1 MHYDVRG
8 RPGAVEARGPAGV
21 DALVDRGLP
30 ELVAGRHCLVF
41 VVLLGQV
48 RGPVG
53 VVLLADEIVV
63 VGELFHG
70 GAADVRGRRGRG
82 QRGREG
88 PPPLAAVL
96 LAHGVDAVGEGVA
109 DDVDAPVRAVA
120 GGAVA
125 ADHVSTIRALVEDTQ
140 IYLLERETYT
150 KINIHKIV
158 KKWVVETL

>member
-21 DALVDRGLP
+21 DPLVDRGLP
-30 ELVAGRHCLVF
+30 ELVAGRRHCLVF

-63 VGELFHG
+63 VGELFGG
-70 GAADVRGRRGRG
+70 GAADVRGRRWWGQGR
-82 QRGREG
+82 REG

-96 LAHGVDAVGEGVA
+96 LAHGVDAVREGVA

-125 ADHVSTIRALVEDTQ
+125 ADHVSTVRALVEDTQ
-140 IYLLERETYT
+140 IYLLKIKRSIHYLSSSDILFYKYT
-150 KINIHKIV
+150 
-158 KKWVVETL
+158 